1 MTIAPAAITAAILT
15 AIIAFRHGQ
24 ICLSASPKPEPM
36 SRPVPF
42 HVQMTLSFASRRYL
56 LCLQTASCACNA
68 SWSFTA
74 MTLLN
79 HTDLPTFPRRF
90 VSYRRRFS
98 PYDTDT
104 RLIPKPSLPGFT
116 PGAFRPL
123 ACRSLSVYAS
133 GRYPFIP
140 YIGSSVQEEFLLCD
154 LFSHKRVS
162 PLP

>member
-1 MTIAPAAITAAILT
+1 MTIAPAAITAAIIT

-36 SRPVPF
+36 SRPIPF
-42 HVQMTLSFASRRYL
+42 HVQMTLSFVSRRCL
-56 LCLQTASCACNA
+56 LCLQAASCACNA

-123 ACRSLSVYAS
+123 GALPLHSVHRIIRS
-133 GRYPFIP
+133 GRIPPVRPFQPQACLTIAVIAIP
-140 YIGSSVQEEFLLCD
+140 
-154 LFSHKRVS
+154 
-162 PLP
+162 